1 MSPLH
6 RKGTFYSGWFLLLA
20 VIIILVGCAGW
31 KHGWNYTKYVGQM
44 LPASIGLGAER
55 LEKEVNYNPI
65 IRGFVQSRRTP
76 DYIYVVSNY
85 KTQLIY
91 IEEDLLVTFTAGF
104 SAKNTRKTEEPIPNA
119 MLALVSRSDQHRVFS
134 TRSRHYPKPSEGT
147 PTPSEPKATKVKRNI
162 GTGFAVSPNGLI
174 LTAYHVAEGASNI
187 KVHLLGRGIFEAHIE
202 RSSPSTDLLL
212 LRIDAQV
219 STYLTPISTHSLS
232 VGERVF
238 TIGYPAISL
247 LGEEPKFTEGSI
259 AALSGPGGDA
269 MFMQISVPVQPG
281 NSGGPLVTER
291 GELVGVV
298 IASADV
304 VKFLT
309 STGSLPQNVS
319 WAVKADYVRPLLPQ
333 SGVANIFT
341 SREEAIKQTKRSVC
355 LIEAIKEP

>member
-1 MSPLH
+1 M
-6 RKGTFYSGWFLLLA
+6 
-20 VIIILVGCAGW
+20 
-31 KHGWNYTKYVGQM
+31 
-44 LPASIGLGAER
+44 
-55 LEKEVNYNPI
+55 EVKFNPT
-65 IRGFVQSRRTP
+65 IRGFVQSHRTP
-76 DYIYVVSNY
+76 DYIYVISN
-85 KTQLIY
+85 KKIHLIY
-91 IEEDLLVTFTAGF
+91 IEEDLLATFDRGF
-104 SAKNTRKTEEPIPNA
+104 SLKSTYKTEGYIPDG
-119 MLALVSRSDQHRVFS
+119 MLALVSRSDQQRVLS
-134 TRSRHYPKPSEGT
+134 TRSRHYPKPSEET

-162 GTGFAVSPNGLI
+162 GTGFAVSPTGLI

-187 KVHLLGRGIFEAHIE
+187 KVHLSGRGVFEAHIE

-232 VGERVF
+232 IGERVF

-298 IASADV
+298 IASANV

-319 WAVKADYVRPLLPQ
+319 WAIKADYVRALLPQ
-333 SGVANIFT
+333 SGIANIFS